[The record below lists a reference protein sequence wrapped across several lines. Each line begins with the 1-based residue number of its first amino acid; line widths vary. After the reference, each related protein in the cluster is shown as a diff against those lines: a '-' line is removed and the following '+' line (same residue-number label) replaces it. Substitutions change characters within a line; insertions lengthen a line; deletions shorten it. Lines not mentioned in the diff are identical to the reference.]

1 MMVTPPVMRRRVPHY
16 VVHHPNVRFFPWS
29 IRLRGTTILA
39 NSTILLLLL
48 LHASRWSHT
57 IRSVDAFFISSTT
70 TTTKQWTVSLNA
82 IRSRKV
88 FKRKNVLERSPY
100 NSNVDNDS
108 DDDDDDDDFNVPI
121 PRLNSNHDD
130 ESDDEFTSVPTTTKN
145 IISKSHFFS
154 QKSINDPSFRILPP
168 PADRNNQATTADTD
182 SIFQQLC
189 RNANIDRPSKIQ
201 SMAWPILL
209 KQQQQQRQQQS
220 TAVVVA
226 DQTGSGK
233 TLAYLIP
240 LLQHMIHTKRTSPL
254 NNNNNN
260 DHNSSNPTTA
270 ATPKLLVLTP
280 TSELADQIRNVCARL
295 SGESNHNNNNDQTTT
310 TTTGKASLFK
320 TIVLTATGQYATN
333 IRDQIRLLQLYK
345 NNVDVIISTP
355 GRIATILRTK
365 QSSQKILDVQYL
377 QAVVFDE
384 VDVLLLDET
393 FGPQLQ
399 TIGQATTPPPL
410 LSSSSSS
417 SSSLD
422 LSMTTS
428 TPSTQYVF
436 VTATLPDSV
445 LTQIKEQF
453 TNTILVKGPGLH
465 RVAPTVTEKLIDVS
479 VPSSVNRNTDLCFEI
494 KAQALQQALR
504 QNRCQRTLIF
514 CNTVSTCRQVENL
527 LFRIDRRQQIYRVKA
542 YHNAMTAD
550 ARNEHLAYFAR
561 AGRESTGTG
570 SRSSG
575 SSRPK
580 NTSMKMNGGTSK
592 SNDRNDMSSSSS
604 SPTSASYVLVCTDRA
619 ARGVDFHTAA
629 VDHVIL
635 FDFPNDPAEY
645 VRRVGRTA
653 RAGRTGASTVLAY
666 GWQLPIARSI
676 MGQQSSWSDE
686 EDAGRAKGR
695 DKASDDDAD
704 DEYMGG
710 VQGRRKFS
718 SSSSSKRSARKV
730 STSDEMIGSNI
741 ANGKLWNEKL
751 QSSSNDEE

>member
-1 MMVTPPVMRRRVPHY
+1 MKATMVEPTTAMFDDSLLYSNSASALNGMRRRRRRIRGNSTIFSTPHKLH
-16 VVHHPNVRFFPWS
+16 VVHHCPRTCSLLPFV
-29 IRLRGTTILA
+29 TV
-39 NSTILLLLL
+39 STLLMLI
-48 LHASRWSHT
+48 SSF
-57 IRSVDAFFISSTT
+57 SDAFPILTHHFSNVQSSTLT
-70 TTTKQWTVSLNA
+70 TSLDA
-82 IRSRKV
+82 IRRRQFVRKDV
-88 FKRKNVLERSPY
+88 TQNTPY
-100 NSNVDNDS
+100 NNVDND

-121 PRLNSNHDD
+121 PSQRSQIIQDDDDDNTNSNKNP
-130 ESDDEFTSVPTTTKN
+130 TSLASP

-154 QKSINDPSFRILPP
+154 QKSIHDPSFSFRLESDDQIVSNSKVVTV
-168 PADRNNQATTADTD
+168 DND
-182 SIFQQLC
+182 SIFLQLC

-209 KQQQQQRQQQS
+209 KQQKQTHPS
-220 TAVVVA
+220 SSAVVIA

-240 LLQHMIHTKRTSPL
+240 LIQHMLHTKL
-254 NNNNNN
+254 NNPKIVTA
-260 DHNSSNPTTA
+260 STSTA
-270 ATPKLLVLTP
+270 ATPKLLILTP
-280 TSELADQIRNVCARL
+280 TAELADQIRNVCARL
-295 SGESNHNNNNDQTTT
+295 SGESNEAS
-310 TTTGKASLFK
+310 KSYKSLFK
-320 TIVLTATGQYATN
+320 TVVLTATGQHATN
-333 IRDQIRLLQLYK
+333 IRDQIRLLQQYK

-365 QSSQKILDVQYL
+365 QSSQKIIDVQYL

-399 TIGQATTPPPL
+399 TIGEATTP
-410 LSSSSSS
+410 
-417 SSSLD
+417 SSLQQQD
-422 LSMTTS
+422 DQQQQQP
-428 TPSTQYVF
+428 PSTKYVF

-465 RVAPTVTEKLIDVS
+465 RVAPTVREKLIDVS
-479 VPSSVNRNTDLCFEI
+479 VPSSVNRNIDLCFDI
-494 KAQALQQALR
+494 KANAVQQALR

-527 LFRIDRRQQIYRVKA
+527 LYRIDRRQQIYNVKA
-542 YHNAMTAD
+542 YHNAMSAE
-550 ARNEHLAYFAR
+550 ARNENLAYFAN
-561 AGRESTGTG
+561 AG
-570 SRSSG
+570 
-575 SSRPK
+575 K
-580 NTSMKMNGGTSK
+580 MKRGQQDVMTKVGYK
-592 SNDRNDMSSSSS
+592 SNDRDGMSSSSPS
-604 SPTSASYVLVCTDRA
+604 STSASYILVCTDRA

-676 MGQQSSWSDE
+676 MGQQSLQEDDYSGSLKRRDE
-686 EDAGRAKGR
+686 TKKDN
-695 DKASDDDAD
+695 DNDYN

-710 VQGRRKFS
+710 VQGRRK
-718 SSSSSKRSARKV
+718 SSSKRSTIGGNKKG
-730 STSDEMIGSNI
+730 SSSDEMIGSNI

-751 QSSSNDEE
+751 SSTDD